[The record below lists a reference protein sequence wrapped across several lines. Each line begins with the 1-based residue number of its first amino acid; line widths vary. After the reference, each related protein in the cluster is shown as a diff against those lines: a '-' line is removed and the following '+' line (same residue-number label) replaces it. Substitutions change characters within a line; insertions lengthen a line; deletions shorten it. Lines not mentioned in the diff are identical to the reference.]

1 MNAPST
7 IIDATKDYYVV
18 VCENDQPHPRFGLD
32 DEGPIVYERYLKYA
46 SKAEATEF
54 IECVK
59 EHGKCHIA
67 KLVFEPE
74 E

>member
-7 IIDATKDYYVV
+7 VIDTTKDYYVV

-46 SKAEATEF
+46 SKAEAIEF
-54 IECVK
+54 IDRMK
-59 EHGKCHIA
+59 EHGKCRIA